1 MNKVL
6 GFIKG
11 NLIIVISIV
20 LILALL
26 PVGYVFAGKWNAKVS
41 DKVKSA
47 YDNEKRSLTSSG
59 RVNYAL
65 PAVLEGEQD
74 ISESRAPNDAVTE
87 FFENAKSAR
96 EQQVQD
102 VVNRGTSFNQGAHV
116 ELVEGLLPKAS
127 DARTR
132 QLLGRAMSEAIVGT
146 PDTPSVYQ
154 RKLRRLNAGAPPSG
168 NSLLSTL
175 NQYKSQ
181 LEQEYRSA
189 AVNSQV
195 SQEQQKEIEEKL
207 SARRMAEYIA
217 RAKSLTFYCT
227 PYAIING
234 NATGETTTVNKQ
246 DGFSIVP
253 AVNWP
258 PSQVSESV
266 AFTWLWD
273 YWVIS
278 DILDAAALANSNA
291 ASGAMAIPE
300 APVKRIE
307 YIRVSGLELASAG
320 QSDEDS
326 FGGGRPIR
334 TGGSSFG
341 DPEQTATQAS
351 FTGREGG
358 TATSPFDLRQ
368 VELSAIVSSK
378 DLPKFLDAFGQ
389 VNFMTVT
396 DVDLQEVDIWDE
408 LRQGYY
414 YGSDHV
420 VRATIKVETVW
431 LRSWVAPLMPDPV
444 KQALGVPVAN
454 PDEGG

>member
-26 PVGYVFAGKWNAKVS
+26 PVGYIFAGKWNDKVS
-41 DKVKSA
+41 TKVKDA
-47 YDNEKRSLTSSG
+47 YETEKRSLTSSG

-87 FFENAKSAR
+87 FFLDAKSAR

-102 VVNRGTSFNQGAHV
+102 VVNRGTSFNQGEHV
-116 ELVEGLLPKAS
+116 ELVEGLLPKAP

-132 QLLGRAMSEAIVGT
+132 QRLGRAMSEAIVGT

-154 RKLRRLNAGAPPSG
+154 RKLRRLNAGSPPAES
-168 NSLLSTL
+168 SLESTL
-175 NQYKSQ
+175 TQYKAQ
-181 LEQEYRSA
+181 LEQEYKSA

-195 SQEQQKEIEEKL
+195 TPEQQKEIEEKL
-207 SARRMAEYIA
+207 TARRMAEYIA
-217 RAKSLTFYCT
+217 RSKSLTFYCS

-234 NATGETTTVNKQ
+234 NEGGEITTVGS
-246 DGFSIVP
+246 DGYSIVP

-258 PSQVSESV
+258 PSQVTESV

-273 YWVIS
+273 YWIIS

-300 APVKRIE
+300 APVKRID
-307 YIRVSGLELASAG
+307 YIRVSALEIASG
-320 QSDEDS
+320 QSSEDDT
-326 FGGGRPIR
+326 GGRPPR
-334 TGGSSFG
+334 GGFG
-341 DPEQTATQAS
+341 DDPQEQVQAS
-351 FTGREGG
+351 YTGREGG
-358 TATSPFDLRQ
+358 TPNSPFDLRQ
-368 VELSAIVSSK
+368 VQLSAVVSSK
-378 DLPKFLDAFGQ
+378 DLPKFLDSFGQ

-396 DVDLQEVDIWDE
+396 DVDLQEVDIWEE

-414 YGSDHV
+414 YGTEHV
-420 VRATIKVETVW
+420 VRATISVETVW
-431 LRSWVAPLMPDPV
+431 LRSWVTPIMPDPV
-444 KQALGVPVAN
+444 KQTLGIQVSN
-454 PDEGG
+454 PGEGG